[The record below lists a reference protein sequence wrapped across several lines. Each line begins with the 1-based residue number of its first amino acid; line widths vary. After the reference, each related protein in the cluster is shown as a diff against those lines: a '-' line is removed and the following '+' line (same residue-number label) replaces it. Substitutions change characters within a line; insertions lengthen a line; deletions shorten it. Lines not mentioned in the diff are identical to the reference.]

1 MRRDGH
7 SDLASQKELWEQR
20 VFGGDKE
27 REPQWSTTPVQVNF
41 HSDARGARKEPLM
54 PTLYPDMT
62 AFASSTALPESCFY
76 SGGRECRSLSL
87 CLTNEADA
95 FHRRMN
101 KKKKQQSRDKAASRI
116 SPVGSTESARVSLSS
131 SSSVASSSLWL
142 GFRGFSLG
150 RGASRTRGN
159 TGTATAGGSVQQQKG
174 PRASSLTRPPT
185 SSTGLSPTK
194 ERDME
199 DALQKAQA
207 ILTKRKQLRS
217 LPQSSSLSSS
227 SSSSLL
233 PPPLTRGGR
242 NKRISRSLDRGLA
255 VPPIARATTLQLT
268 ALNEAGSYHSLPPT
282 SPRLPGSL
290 TANKNGDDSV
300 EDGWSVASSYPST
313 LLAETLLS
321 GRTSSHA
328 YDGSLALVP
337 ASSSLRSVSLERG
350 VFSTSRLNDAVQFQG
365 SLRPSDE
372 DRSRTVAEYRRR
384 GAHKNQLTV
393 PRAPAFSTEER
404 ARPDDDRHGFRST
417 ELALARAADIAAVE
431 GGQSHLHFDWG
442 RKRGG
447 ARLTHESRLYSQRKL
462 RAKRDVA
469 NVKISGGEGQ
479 ESRNSG
485 GAISLTTKPSA
496 FRFFYTSQRAR
507 IRETQRL
514 LRLGSS
520 TYSTDLVQI
529 AGSDSDDLATAE
541 YVTQAEQVNGYYK
554 DYGRKKGSEALS
566 LAAEEYAVRD
576 KQTKPRAF
584 TFFHTTQRALARRR
598 GEPDVEVEVSP
609 EQRALEFQDI
619 GRKRASEALK
629 KEKVEFL
636 ERQKAEEEARRARRH
651 LKKQPL
657 LRRSHSNQKGL
668 STSPSAAEVEPSTQ
682 ATPPSSKS
690 TRLSSSSSF
699 SSLLS
704 SPPRTPVKPTIE
716 PRELMFDLD
725 MANEPPKHG
734 SPVGVADAPSSVT
747 KQRTYA
753 RATSA
758 SSSRIAQ
765 RQKEAQERRDEI
777 RRANER
783 TAQRLQTPPNRAR
796 AAQPRISTSVPI
808 PRRPTTLGVA
818 I

>member
-101 KKKKQQSRDKAASRI
+101 KKKKQQSRDKAASR
-116 SPVGSTESARVSLSS
+116 SAPVGSTESARVSLSS

-227 SSSSLL
+227 SSSSSLL

-290 TANKNGDDSV
+290 TANKTGDDKS
-300 EDGWSVASSYPST
+300 
-313 LLAETLLS
+313 
-321 GRTSSHA
+321 R
-328 YDGSLALVP
+328 
-337 ASSSLRSVSLERG
+337 RLERC
-350 VFSTSRLNDAVQFQG
+350 VVLSLNPTGRDAAIRANLQPCLRRVAG
-365 SLRPSDE
+365 SGPGL
-372 DRSRTVAEYRRR
+372 V
-384 GAHKNQLTV
+384 V
-393 PRAPAFSTEER
+393 
-404 ARPDDDRHGFRST
+404 
-417 ELALARAADIAAVE
+417 AAV
-431 GGQSHLHFDWG
+431 
-442 RKRGG
+442 R
-447 ARLTHESRLYSQRKL
+447 
-462 RAKRDVA
+462 
-469 NVKISGGEGQ
+469 
-479 ESRNSG
+479 
-485 GAISLTTKPSA
+485 
-496 FRFFYTSQRAR
+496 
-507 IRETQRL
+507 
-514 LRLGSS
+514 
-520 TYSTDLVQI
+520 
-529 AGSDSDDLATAE
+529 
-541 YVTQAEQVNGYYK
+541 
-554 DYGRKKGSEALS
+554 
-566 LAAEEYAVRD
+566 
-576 KQTKPRAF
+576 
-584 TFFHTTQRALARRR
+584 
-598 GEPDVEVEVSP
+598 VS
-609 EQRALEFQDI
+609 
-619 GRKRASEALK
+619 
-629 KEKVEFL
+629 
-636 ERQKAEEEARRARRH
+636 
-651 LKKQPL
+651 
-657 LRRSHSNQKGL
+657 
-668 STSPSAAEVEPSTQ
+668 
-682 ATPPSSKS
+682 
-690 TRLSSSSSF
+690 
-699 SSLLS
+699 
-704 SPPRTPVKPTIE
+704 
-716 PRELMFDLD
+716 
-725 MANEPPKHG
+725 
-734 SPVGVADAPSSVT
+734 
-747 KQRTYA
+747 
-753 RATSA
+753 
-758 SSSRIAQ
+758 
-765 RQKEAQERRDEI
+765 
-777 RRANER
+777 
-783 TAQRLQTPPNRAR
+783 
-796 AAQPRISTSVPI
+796 
-808 PRRPTTLGVA
+808 
-818 I
+818 